1 MNYYVYILTNATN
14 VALYTGVTNNLER
27 RLYEHRHH
35 TDPDSFTA
43 RYNIHKLVY
52 VETTSDIQAAI
63 QREKQIK
70 SWSRKRKN
78 ALVES
83 LNPEWKDLSG
93 Q

>member
-1 MNYYVYILTNATN
+1 MNYYVYILANATN

-35 TDPDSFTA
+35 TDPNSFTA

-63 QREKQIK
+63 LREKQIK

-78 ALVES
+78 ELVES
-83 LNPEWKDLSG
+83 LNPEWKDLSS

>member
-14 VALYTGVTNNLER
+14 VVLYTGMTNNLER
-27 RLYEHRHH
+27 RLYEHRQHS
-35 TDPDSFTA
+35 DPNSFTA
-43 RYNIHKLVY
+43 RNNVDKLVY
-52 VETTSDIQAAI
+52 VETTTDVRAAI

-70 SWSRKRKN
+70 SWNRRRKN

-83 LNPEWKDLSG
+83 QNPEWRELRP

>member
-14 VALYTGVTNNLER
+14 FVLYTGMTNNLER
-27 RLYEHRHH
+27 RLYEHRQHS
-35 TDPDSFTA
+35 DPNSFTA
-43 RYNIHKLVY
+43 RYNVDKLVY
-52 VETTSDIQAAI
+52 VETTTDVRAAI

-70 SWSRKRKN
+70 SWNRRRKN

-83 LNPEWKDLSG
+83 QNPEWRELRP